1 MPGALRLPSISS
13 KRQRF
18 LTVGTGNYL
27 AIWHDARMDGRPNI
41 VDKKADAEFR
51 SLMCRI
57 GRDPDDRWIGG
68 YVDYEWDHGR
78 HIYETIPGS
87 IKGEVLEFGCNYGAT
102 AIVLAVLGAHVT
114 AVDIDERYLRF
125 ARANAARYGVAGRI
139 RFVHCEDSAH
149 LPFSDATFHSVVCN
163 SVLEYVARGKRPAV
177 QRELD
182 RILVPGGLL
191 FVTGTSNRLW
201 PREVHSRR
209 WLVNYLPVFLD
220 QVLGVDLQRGV
231 APWSVRYGFGRYDN
245 CDWAD
250 EGRAYLDARTRMPGS
265 HARSALLRHGN
276 RLARL
281 FGTSLGLLTPSIS
294 ITLRKRQSPT
304 A

>member
-1 MPGALRLPSISS
+1 MQSFSS
-13 KRQRF
+13 K
-18 LTVGTGNYL
+18 
-27 AIWHDARMDGRPNI
+27 RPNI
-41 VDKKADAEFR
+41 VDKKADAHFR
-51 SLMCRI
+51 RLVYGV

-78 HIYETIPGS
+78 HIYEAIPGS
-87 IKGEVLEFGCNYGAT
+87 MRGNVLEFGCNYGAT
-102 AIVLAVLGAHVT
+102 AIVLAALGAHVT
-114 AVDIDERYLRF
+114 AVDVDGSYLCL

-149 LPFSDATFHSVVCN
+149 LRFNDAMFHTVVCN
-163 SVLEYVARGKRPAV
+163 SVLEYVAPRKLPAV
-177 QRELD
+177 QQELD
-182 RILVPGGLL
+182 RILAPGGLL

-209 WLVNYLPVFLD
+209 WLVNYVPIFLD

-245 CDWAD
+245 LDWAD
-250 EGRAYLDARTRMPGS
+250 GGQSYLDARTRMPGS
-265 HARSALLRHGN
+265 RARSALLRHGN
-276 RLARL
+276 RVARL

-294 ITLRKRQSPT
+294 ITLRKK
-304 A
+304 